1 MKSCRY
7 FVLCLLITG
16 PLESVRADPLA
27 EVAATFERLRDQ
39 PSYAWETLEGSP
51 GGVNS
56 PGVFKTPYGLARG
69 SVTVER
75 IVPHVQGVKRSD
87 GTTVISAESPRDSG
101 ATAVI
106 PPGGG
111 GVVSTPAGWLTRAEL
126 QPLLDAAIKKND
138 PGRNALQIASAALAT
153 KRPEME
159 LAALI
164 RDVRTFKPAGDEI
177 TGDLSARMAGIVYG
191 PSPTH
196 PLVKDISGSISF
208 QIKDGLIRSY
218 TVRTEA
224 TVTIRNVLPP
234 VGGRREGEGRIDES
248 PPMEEKHET
257 MTIINYAPAAVPR
270 IPEAAAR
277 KLAQMKP
284 AAASGP

>member
-1 MKSCRY
+1 MKTCRY
-7 FVLCLLITG
+7 FALCLLNAG
-16 PLESVRADPLA
+16 LLAPLHADP
-27 EVAATFERLRDQ
+27 AADVTAAFERLRDQ
-39 PSYAWETLEGSP
+39 HSYAWETLEGSP

-56 PGVFKTPYGLARG
+56 SGVFKTPYGLSRG

-75 IVPHVQGVKRSD
+75 IVPHVQGTKRSD
-87 GTTVISAESPRDSG
+87 ATTVIFAESPRDSG

-106 PPGGG
+106 PAGSG

-126 QPLLDAAIKKND
+126 QPLLDAAIKKGD

-153 KRPEME
+153 MRPEVE

-164 RDVRTFKPAGDEI
+164 RDVRTFKPAGDDIIGE
-177 TGDLSARMAGIVYG
+177 LSPRMAGIVFG
-191 PSPTH
+191 PNPVH
-196 PLVKDISGSISF
+196 LLVKDISGSLSF
-208 QIKDGLIRSY
+208 QIKDGLIRTY

-234 VGGRREGEGRIDES
+234 LGGHREGEGRIDES
-248 PPMEEKHET
+248 APMEEKHET
-257 MTIINYAPAAVPR
+257 MTIINYAPAAVPK

-284 AAASGP
+284 TAEGVR